1 MWTYFLRRTLIAIP
15 TLIAISFVIFALLSL
30 APGDPMAQFATN
42 PEVPPEVRE
51 NMRRSLGLDQPW
63 PVRYWKW
70 LVLLPQGDWG
80 WSFAARKPVL
90 DFIGE
95 RMPQTL
101 AVVGVSYFLSVLIA
115 IPIGVYTAARPRTWL
130 SYLVSVLSM
139 AGISLPTFLS
149 GTVFLLIF
157 SVMLRDTPFGLPM
170 IYDTQLKV
178 KDWSSF
184 VLQIRQSA
192 MPIMVLALF
201 TAGSMTRFVRSSMLE
216 NLPMDYVR
224 TARAKGL
231 GERVVIMKHALRNSL
246 IPVVTL
252 VAIGIPTIFAGAI
265 ITEQI
270 FRVNGIGEL
279 LITSINRSDT
289 PVVMGIVFIFAIM
302 VVFSSLIADI
312 VYGLLDPRIKFS

>member
-1 MWTYFLRRTLIAIP
+1 
-15 TLIAISFVIFALLSL
+15 
-30 APGDPMAQFATN
+30 
-42 PEVPPEVRE
+42 
-51 NMRRSLGLDQPW
+51 
-63 PVRYWKW
+63 
-70 LVLLPQGDWG
+70 
-80 WSFAARKPVL
+80 
-90 DFIGE
+90 
-95 RMPQTL
+95 
-101 AVVGVSYFLSVLIA
+101 
-115 IPIGVYTAARPRTWL
+115 
-130 SYLVSVLSM
+130 
-139 AGISLPTFLS
+139 
-149 GTVFLLIF
+149 
-157 SVMLRDTPFGLPM
+157 
-170 IYDTQLKV
+170 
-178 KDWSSF
+178 
-184 VLQIRQSA
+184 